1 MIMNTQKNF
10 TGVLI
15 LMLALLSFIHLLG
28 IEKAVL
34 AIIFGILALKYDSE
48 NKKIIRVAIII
59 SLIYLVIIAIIL
71 IFKIPELNSFL
82 EKL

>member
-1 MIMNTQKNF
+1 MNTQKNF